1 MHTLPQLFLEIIW
14 RKSLAQLDIPKK
26 TRHLKLIILGT
37 VTLLI
42 IIGIISSFIAYMS
55 YKDNLKPFNPKD
67 KTEHRVIVKE
77 GETSKQIAEK
87 LKKQGLIKSSDAFLL
102 YMKFEKPKSVLKTGC
117 YSLLPSQS
125 VEKIVYELDAG
136 KTGACMVT
144 IIPGRTLD
152 ELTSDL
158 SAYEYS
164 KESIKK
170 ALKETYDSPLL
181 ADKPKDASL
190 EGYIY
195 PETFDMQADTD
206 PHNLF
211 QRSMDTLYEKLKED
225 NLIEAFK
232 AHGLTIYQAIT
243 LASIIQKE
251 ASDPNEQPQIAQVF
265 LTRLEKE
272 MKLESDVTFHYAAK
286 ILGVQPSLSLDSPY
300 NTRIYLGLPPGPIS
314 NMNYSALKAVAYPAE
329 GDYLFFIAGDD
340 GKIHYGRT
348 VEEHQK
354 NISNYCHELCGKDY

>member
-1 MHTLPQLFLEIIW
+1 ML
-14 RKSLAQLDIPKK
+14 KKPK
-26 TRHLKLIILGT
+26 HLKLAILGLAFL
-37 VTLLI
+37 VI
-42 IIGIISSFIAYMS
+42 IIGITFSIIAYIS
-55 YKDNLKPFNPKD
+55 YKNNLKPLNPKD
-67 KTEHRVIVKE
+67 KTERRVIIKE
-77 GETSKQIAEK
+77 GETSKQIAKK
-87 LKKQGLIKSSDAFLL
+87 LQKQGLIKSSDTFLL
-102 YMKFEKPKSVLKTGC
+102 YMQFEKPKSVLKTGC
-117 YSLLPSQS
+117 YTLTASQS
-125 VEKIVYELDAG
+125 VEKIISVLHGG

-144 IIPGRTLD
+144 ILPGRTLD
-152 ELTSDL
+152 ELTNDL

-170 ALKETYDSPLL
+170 ALKETYNSPLL

-232 AHGLTIYQAIT
+232 AHNLTIYQAIT

-265 LTRLEKE
+265 LTRLAKG

-286 ILGVQPSLSLDSPY
+286 ILGVQPSVSLDSPY
-300 NTRIYLGLPPGPIS
+300 NTRIYPGLPPGPIS
-314 NMNYSALKAVAYPAE
+314 NMNYSALKAVAHPAE

-340 GKIHYGRT
+340 GKIYYGHT
-348 VEEHQK
+348 VEEHQQ
-354 NISNYCHELCGKDY
+354 NISKYCHELCGKDY

>member
-1 MHTLPQLFLEIIW
+1 MTIW
-14 RKSLAQLDIPKK
+14 RKNLAQLNISKK
-26 TRHLKLIILGT
+26 PSHLRLIILSAIALF
-37 VTLLI
+37 VV
-42 IIGIISSFIAYMS
+42 IGAISSFVAYIS
-55 YKDNLKPFNPKD
+55 YKNNLRPFNTKD

-87 LKKQGLIKSSDAFLL
+87 LQKQGLIKSSDAFLL
-102 YMKFEKPKSVLKTGC
+102 YMQFEKPKSVLKTGC
-117 YSLLPSQS
+117 YSLMPSQG
-125 VEKIVYELDAG
+125 VEKIISELHAG

-181 ADKPKDASL
+181 ADKPKGASL

-225 NLIEAFK
+225 NLLEAFK
-232 AHGLTIYQAIT
+232 ARGLTIYQAIT

-265 LTRLEKE
+265 LTRLEKG

-286 ILGVQPSLSLDSPY
+286 IIGVQPSLSLDSPY
-300 NTRIYLGLPPGPIS
+300 NTRIYPGLPPGPIS
-314 NMNYSALKAVAYPAE
+314 NMNYSALKSVAHPTE

-340 GKIHYGRT
+340 GKIYYGHT